1 MVSVKEKEVGK
12 SSSKDDEEW
21 EDECEDEGEN
31 LSSSQQTANKK
42 KKINRNK
49 NLWKIKLLFSEINL
63 LSDETEKRFKTTKK
77 CVLQLI
83 QDIITR

>member
-1 MVSVKEKEVGK
+1 MKKVVTTFNCSNKLTRDLLKEQN
-12 SSSKDDEEW
+12 DDP
-21 EDECEDEGEN
+21 
-31 LSSSQQTANKK
+31 L
-42 KKINRNK
+42 
-49 NLWKIKLLFSEINL
+49 NL